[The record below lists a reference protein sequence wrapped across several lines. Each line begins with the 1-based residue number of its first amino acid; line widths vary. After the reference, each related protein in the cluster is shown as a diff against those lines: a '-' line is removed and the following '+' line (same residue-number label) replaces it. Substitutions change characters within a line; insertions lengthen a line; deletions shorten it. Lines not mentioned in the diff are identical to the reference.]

1 MTPAAKAIA
10 LRREWAAERDPKRK
24 AALWREY
31 ERVMERVES
40 PAVIGRTG

>member
-1 MTPAAKAIA
+1 MTPAAQAIA

-31 ERVMERVES
+31 ERAIARVTCE
-40 PAVIGRTG
+40 AVLGRTG